1 MPSTPP
7 IDRASSNRVSRHG
20 LVGRN
25 NEVLDDSEMTRSNTF
40 RIFAGEF
47 LQSFGLLVFVP
58 LVFAIV
64 GLVTGGINKSL
75 IENAGP
81 LVFLGIVVGAGFWA
95 THNAS
100 LRATNEARNSYP
112 VRKGEAYRAF
122 YQLLREGERHIRG
135 NLKDAERRTEWDLN
149 IQRNL
154 TKYCISEEL
163 SVYLQNTG
171 ARERSDTRFECE
183 HVPYAIG
190 FLRELLD
197 RDFTW
202 GRPLIK

>member
-1 MPSTPP
+1 
-7 IDRASSNRVSRHG
+7 
-20 LVGRN
+20 
-25 NEVLDDSEMTRSNTF
+25 MTRWKTF
-40 RIFAGEF
+40 RIFGGEF
-47 LQSFGLLVFVP
+47 LQSFGLLAFVP
-58 LVFAIV
+58 LIFAIV
-64 GLVTGGINKSL
+64 GLTTGGINKSL
-75 IENAGP
+75 IERAGP
-81 LVFLGIVVGAGFWA
+81 LAFLLIVVGAGFWA
-95 THNAS
+95 THKAS

-135 NLKDAERRTEWDLN
+135 NLTDAERRTEWDLN

-154 TKYCISEEL
+154 AKYCISEEL

-171 ARERSDTRFECE
+171 DRERSDARFESE
-183 HVPYAIG
+183 YAAYAIG